1 MLKNV
6 ALLLCLFCIAFFT
19 AVQGSEDE
27 AVLLRKSQL
36 LVQKAQRAEQRGEI
50 EDAVALFE
58 EAYNTYPKNI
68 MPLML
73 WGKVLVKVGMY
84 ERASELLRQI
94 PIQKLPAAGQS
105 EVHLLLGKIA
115 AAQGSI
121 EDAASAYS
129 QSLKAFDK
137 NSVARMRLAM
147 VNQIL
152 GMSSRTD
159 ELLRDFDSFVG
170 FDMPEL
176 RLALMLDLQL
186 ANFGRALHTCAE
198 MSRLNAGGGDEDGKP
213 SFLDEILT
221 ASPAIFVL
229 NIPLGLGGLMSGLYF
244 TALFLGL
251 CFFATRLTPP
261 TAVWHNVVFVI
272 LGVAAI
278 LVAQIV
284 MKRELF
290 LALLQDDFSLNDSIW
305 VIPRMLVAGHLVAI
319 ALFAVFPSFKLL
331 PEDQRPKRY
340 ELYGIWFF
348 CWFFMA
354 FVLVFQSRIGFGN
367 RMLLMLASF
376 ALAAIASFFVPLGR
390 LVIFRLSSLLGY
402 GDFAALSKHDLRKN
416 GGVSFTDAKILE
428 TKSWKLI
435 EKDEYEETIMT
446 ARKILGSYE
455 RKTFP
460 LLWKAY
466 IFALLAREDLVEAQQ
481 QINEFLEVFKST
493 GVFESGQL
501 YEAFLKSRKGDFGGA
516 LKIIRGLPE
525 HRVKSFTQDENA
537 LSLLVLARCGLACN
551 DNVQAHIDLSKS
563 LNVAKLPLLRA
574 EALVEIAEL
583 DFNLKS
589 KEALGKV
596 KEKLPG
602 LSGGDKIAAY
612 KNVILSIIAQSEDK
626 KQDALALAEKACSG
640 KIINSRAYAWYGHL
654 LCLAGEFSK
663 AEELLV
669 KMAPD
674 SSDANRL
681 IAEVTSA
688 S

>member
-1 MLKNV
+1 MLKKV
-6 ALLLCLFCIAFFT
+6 ALLLCLLCIALFP
-19 AVQGSEDE
+19 AVQASEDE

-105 EVHLLLGKIA
+105 EVHLLMGKIA

-159 ELLRDFDSFVG
+159 ELLREFDSFVG

-176 RLALMLDLQL
+176 RLALMIDLQL

-198 MSRLNAGGGDEDGKP
+198 MSRLRDGIGDENGKP
-213 SFLDEILT
+213 SLLDNIL
-221 ASPAIFVL
+221 SSPPAIFFL
-229 NIPLGLGGLMSGLYF
+229 NLPLGLGGGMSVFYF
-244 TALFLGL
+244 AAVFLGL

-261 TAVWHNVVFVI
+261 TAIWHNVVFVV
-272 LGVAAI
+272 LGVTAI
-278 LVAQIV
+278 MVAQSA

-305 VIPRMLVAGHLVAI
+305 IIPRMLISGHLVAI
-319 ALFAVFPSFKLL
+319 ALFAVYPSFRLL

-354 FVLVFQSRIGFGN
+354 FVLIFQSRIGFGS
-367 RMLLMLASF
+367 RMLLLLATF
-376 ALAAIASFFVPLGR
+376 AMSGIASFFVPLGR
-390 LVIFRLSSLLGY
+390 FVVFRLSSLLGY
-402 GDFAALSKHDLRKN
+402 GDFASLSKHDLRKN

-435 EKDEYEETIMT
+435 DKEEYEEAIMT
-446 ARKILGSYE
+446 ARKILGSYD

-466 IFALLAREDLVEAQQ
+466 IFALIAREDMVEAQQ
-481 QINEFLEVFKST
+481 QISEFLEVFKNTSS
-493 GVFESGQL
+493 FESGQL

-516 LKIIRGLPE
+516 LKVIRGLPE
-525 HRVKSFTQDENA
+525 HRIKSFTPDENA
-537 LSLLVLARCGLACN
+537 LSLLVLARCGLACG

-589 KEALGKV
+589 KDALGKI
-596 KEKLPG
+596 KEKLTG
-602 LSGGDKIAAY
+602 LSGGDKISAY
-612 KNVILSIIAQSEDK
+612 KNVILSIIAQSDGRSA
-626 KQDALALAEKACSG
+626 DALQLAEKACSG
-640 KIINSRAYAWYGHL
+640 KINNSRACAWYGHL
-654 LCLAGEFSK
+654 LCLSGEFSK
-663 AEELLV
+663 AEELLGR
-669 KMAPD
+669 MAPD
-674 SSDANRL
+674 SHDANRL
-681 IAEVTSA
+681 ISEVTSA